1 MPPTILRVALPI
13 PLPQCFDY
21 LPPSGIPLPDST
33 LGCRVRVPFGKR
45 ELIGVVVELPSAE
58 MSVPLREAFA
68 WIDRIPILDGELA
81 QSLQWLS
88 HYTHTPLGEILA
100 TALPGLL
107 RHGKPLPETW
117 TCWAWRL
124 TETGRTAA
132 PKLRRNSRSAQL
144 AELLTTSDQTED
156 ALNTRMN
163 HWRTVARN
171 LTKRGYVERIKKPT
185 TVSLIIQTTSNTVPV
200 LNTEQQKAV
209 ETLNANVGFK
219 TYLLDGVTGSG
230 KTEVYLQAIATCLA
244 ASKQAL
250 VLVPEIGLTPQLLT
264 NFHARLGIPVHAL
277 HSKLADNER
286 ARVWAAARCGEA
298 RLVLGT
304 RSAVFTPLPHAGLII
319 VDEEHDTSYKQ
330 QDGIRYNARD
340 FALVRGKALNVPV
353 ILGSATPSLES
364 LYNAHNGRYKHL
376 RLTYR
381 AGQAYAPQVRVLDVR
396 KRPLKDGLSP
406 EVLTGINATLARDE
420 QVLVFKNRRGYSPV
434 LLCHDCGWTATCQ
447 QCSTSVHRTPM
458 TVYTG
463 GTYLQ
468 CHHCDARQPMPLSC
482 PDCGSTALQPQGIGT
497 ERLEARLIEAF
508 PKHPVV
514 RIDRNTTQHRDAL
527 KTQFTELGNAAGILV
542 GTQILAKGHHL
553 PRLTMVVVV
562 GIDEG
567 LFSADFRATEKLS
580 QQLIQVAGRAGRA
593 KHAGEV
599 WLQTHH
605 PDHPLLQTL
614 INGGYH
620 TFANTELQQRQA
632 AGLPPF
638 AHLALLRAEAKDT
651 TSTQQFLATVRK
663 HIPIDNAVECY
674 GPMSAPMPRRAGYER
689 YQLLLSSSQR
699 NTLHRTLN
707 VLIPA
712 IHALPEA
719 RRVRWSLDVDPVDLY

>member
-1 MPPTILRVALPI
+1 M
-13 PLPQCFDY
+13 
-21 LPPSGIPLPDST
+21 
-33 LGCRVRVPFGKR
+33 
-45 ELIGVVVELPSAE
+45 
-58 MSVPLREAFA
+58 
-68 WIDRIPILDGELA
+68 
-81 QSLQWLS
+81 
-88 HYTHTPLGEILA
+88 
-100 TALPGLL
+100 
-107 RHGKPLPETW
+107 
-117 TCWAWRL
+117 
-124 TETGRTAA
+124 
-132 PKLRRNSRSAQL
+132 
-144 AELLTTSDQTED
+144 
-156 ALNTRMN
+156 
-163 HWRTVARN
+163 
-171 LTKRGYVERIKKPT
+171 
-185 TVSLIIQTTSNTVPV
+185 
-200 LNTEQQKAV
+200 
-209 ETLNANVGFK
+209 
-219 TYLLDGVTGSG
+219 
-230 KTEVYLQAIATCLA
+230 
-244 ASKQAL
+244 
-250 VLVPEIGLTPQLLT
+250 
-264 NFHARLGIPVHAL
+264 
-277 HSKLADNER
+277 
-286 ARVWAAARCGEA
+286 
-298 RLVLGT
+298 
-304 RSAVFTPLPHAGLII
+304 
-319 VDEEHDTSYKQ
+319 
-330 QDGIRYNARD
+330 
-340 FALVRGKALNVPV
+340 
-353 ILGSATPSLES
+353 
-364 LYNAHNGRYKHL
+364 
-376 RLTYR
+376 
-381 AGQAYAPQVRVLDVR
+381 
-396 KRPLKDGLSP
+396 
-406 EVLTGINATLARDE
+406 
-420 QVLVFKNRRGYSPV
+420 
-434 LLCHDCGWTATCQ
+434 
-447 QCSTSVHRTPM
+447 
-458 TVYTG
+458 
-463 GTYLQ
+463 
-468 CHHCDARQPMPLSC
+468 
-482 PDCGSTALQPQGIGT
+482 
-497 ERLEARLIEAF
+497 
-508 PKHPVV
+508 